1 MRYFKSRLKGSA
13 VGTIVGSAAA
23 AIGVP
28 IFCLIKWFTSGE
40 NLLGLGIL
48 FFIGGAIGVVVCPL
62 PHDRRTRFGRPAVRR
77 TAFFQGR
84 FQQFEIVKQPVGKT
98 GCFCLF

>member
-40 NLLGLGIL
+40 NLLGIL
-48 FFIGGAIGVVVCPL
+48 FFIGGAIGVVIGVFRYRMIEERVSDDPQS
-62 PHDRRTRFGRPAVRR
+62 D
-77 TAFFQGR
+77 
-84 FQQFEIVKQPVGKT
+84 EQPFSKDD
-98 GCFCLF
+98 FNSLR

>member
-48 FFIGGAIGVVVCPL
+48 FFIGGAIGVVV
-62 PHDRRTRFGRPAVRR
+62 GVVRYR
-77 TAFFQGR
+77 MIEER
-84 FQQFEIVKQPVGKT
+84 VSDDPPSDEQPFSKED
-98 GCFCLF
+98 FNSLR

>member
-48 FFIGGAIGVVVCPL
+48 FFIGGAIGVVIGVF
-62 PHDRRTRFGRPAVRR
+62 RYRMIENAFRTTRSPTNSLFPR
-77 TAFFQGR
+77 T
-84 FQQFEIVKQPVGKT
+84 ISTV
-98 GCFCLF
+98 

>member
-13 VGTIVGSAAA
+13 VGTIIGSAAA

-48 FFIGGAIGVVVCPL
+48 FLSAAQSAL
-62 PHDRRTRFGRPAVRR
+62 
-77 TAFFQGR
+77 
-84 FQQFEIVKQPVGKT
+84 
-98 GCFCLF
+98 